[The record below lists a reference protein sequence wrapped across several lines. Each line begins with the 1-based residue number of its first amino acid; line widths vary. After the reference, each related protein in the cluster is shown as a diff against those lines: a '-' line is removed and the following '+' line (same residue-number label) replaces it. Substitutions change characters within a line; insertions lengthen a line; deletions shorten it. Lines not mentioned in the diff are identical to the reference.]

1 MQTFTI
7 IGILASI
14 FTGISMLPQLLKV
27 LKEKKAKDVSV
38 LMLAILFIGVCCWIY
53 YGMLKNDLII
63 IISNSFSL
71 LINTILLMLTLK
83 YKKKILYKA

>member
-1 MQTFTI
+1 MQTVTI

-27 LKEKKAKDVSV
+27 VKEKKAKDVSV
-38 LMLAILFIGVCCWIY
+38 LMLAILFVGVGSWIY
-53 YGMLKNDLII
+53 YGVLKKDLII

-71 LINTILLMLTLK
+71 LINTILIFLTVK
-83 YKKKILYKA
+83 YKKKI